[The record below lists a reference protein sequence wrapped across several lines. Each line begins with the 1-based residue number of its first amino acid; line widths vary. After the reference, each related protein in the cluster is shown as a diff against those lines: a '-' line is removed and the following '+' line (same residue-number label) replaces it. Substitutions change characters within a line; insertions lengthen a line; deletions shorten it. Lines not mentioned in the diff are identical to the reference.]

1 MKFFTKIIVLL
12 FLILGNCASAEPF
25 KVLVLPVDLFNV
37 CNNYYCFDE
46 MSQIIAQD
54 VIEDFNKGGRIVA
67 PDLYSVRTKLSSDV
81 QNFLDKYK
89 KSNTVDF
96 ALLKQIS
103 KDFGANSVLI
113 ISSSVQN
120 RNLWEVLEVSSVF
133 ELYNPYYLNTN
144 AVLTD
149 NVNDLIMWSG
159 KYTKSLSDNEGRF
172 WAKSSAQANS
182 VLEKLKNYSK
192 ETVSKNISQ
201 NVTLRFYPKVLK
213 PVNVKTVT
221 SPTDFRPN
229 PLKPQNNTQ
238 ELDEIQSE
246 TIYDF

>member
-25 KVLVLPVDLFNV
+25 KVLVLPVDLFNI

-54 VIEDFNKGGRIVA
+54 VIEDFNKDGRIVA
-67 PDLYSVRTKLSSDV
+67 PDLYSVRKKLSPDV

-96 ALLKQIS
+96 APLKQIS

-133 ELYNPYYLNTN
+133 ELYNPYYLQTN

-159 KYTKSLSDNEGRF
+159 KYTKPLSDNEGRF

-238 ELDEIQSE
+238 ESDEIQSE